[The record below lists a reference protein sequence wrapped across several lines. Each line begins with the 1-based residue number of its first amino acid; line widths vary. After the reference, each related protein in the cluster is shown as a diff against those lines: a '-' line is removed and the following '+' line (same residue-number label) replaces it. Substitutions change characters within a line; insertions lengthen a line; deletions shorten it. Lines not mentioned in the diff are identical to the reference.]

1 MNNLD
6 LLAQADAYVI
16 NGGYS
21 AVSEIFALRKPAFV
35 LPVPGHAEQFV
46 NANLV
51 AEMGLGFVATESD
64 VLDRLLNMYQQD
76 QWIGLRHPA
85 LSGFAIEGDREGAAA
100 ILACAAERGI
110 QSALPRSAS
119 TGSSPAVSQNP
130 TDEPNV
136 GSNLRHKNGKLIRH

>member
-1 MNNLD
+1 
-6 LLAQADAYVI
+6 
-16 NGGYS
+16 
-21 AVSEIFALRKPAFV
+21 ALRKPTFV

-85 LSGFAIEGDREGAAA
+85 LSGFEIEGDREGAAA
-100 ILACAAERGI
+100 ILACAAEKGI
-110 QSALPRSAS
+110 QTGRSSSLPTIA
-119 TGSSPAVSQNP
+119 SPAVTQNP
-130 TDEPNV
+130 SPEPNV
-136 GSNLRHKNGKLIRH
+136 GSDRCHKNDNLVNP